1 MKSETINGK
10 NITFH
15 KRFKYVSRDFSAV
28 PFVEARYSGS
38 VIMIADTKEEI
49 VKELKKKQK

>member
-1 MKSETINGK
+1 MKSENINGK

-28 PFVEARYSGS
+28 PFVEARYNGS
-38 VIMIADTKEEI
+38 VIGVGNTKEEI
-49 VKELKKKQK
+49 VKGLKKK